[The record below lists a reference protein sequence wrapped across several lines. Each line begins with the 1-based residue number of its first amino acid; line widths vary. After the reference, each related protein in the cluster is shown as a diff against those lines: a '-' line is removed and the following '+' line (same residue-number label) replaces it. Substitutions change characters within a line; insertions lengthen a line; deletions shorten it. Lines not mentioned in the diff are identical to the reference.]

1 MRGAIHVKC
10 ARTCRGKQTDIDHP
24 VHERVRF
31 FTLFHV
37 IKLQRLIGH
46 DELHTPFSNETP
58 PLCDAQYPLFMTSAY
73 KGGIPFSCC
82 WPKEGGGVKIADIQV

>member
-24 VHERVRF
+24 VHEGVRF

-37 IKLQRLIGH
+37 IKLQRLIYQPTEGVS
-46 DELHTPFSNETP
+46 PFHVV
-58 PLCDAQYPLFMTSAY
+58 
-73 KGGIPFSCC
+73 G
-82 WPKEGGGVKIADIQV
+82 PKRGGGVKIADIQV